1 MATKA
6 QKVRLSV
13 FLIMSSTVLMIF
25 FLVLVGSRIFKRM
38 DPYYII
44 YEGVSVT
51 GLEPGA
57 AVKYQGVQVGR
68 VTDLSLVEN
77 TGGIRVDI
85 QVDEGTPI
93 KTDTDAT
100 VAAVGITGLKY
111 VELSGGSLDSPN
123 LEIGGSISA
132 GASLFDNITGRAEVI
147 MAKLEQVLNNL
158 NVLLSLDTTE
168 SLQKALGSIANVAS
182 QLDEMLV
189 ENRQSV
195 AGSVAHLD
203 SMMQHLTAT
212 AQAAEDISTS
222 IQSLVQS
229 GDLKST
235 LSNIEDISSK
245 LKTDIDSLRVAETS
259 RELNTLLK
267 NANQMVV
274 HYDMIGMRARD
285 DILES
290 LRNLEQALDNLRV
303 ATDVIRENPSV
314 LIRGRQTTGD
324 RRE

>member
-1 MATKA
+1 
-6 QKVRLSV
+6 
-13 FLIMSSTVLMIF
+13 MIF
-25 FLVLVGSRIFKRM
+25 FLVLVGNRIMKRM
-38 DPYYII
+38 DPYYIV

-57 AVKYQGVQVGR
+57 AVKYHGVQVGR
-68 VTDLSLVEN
+68 VTDLSLIDAAS
-77 TGGIRVDI
+77 IRVEI
-85 QVDEGTPI
+85 EVDQGTPI
-93 KTDTDAT
+93 KTDTEAIVT
-100 VAAVGITGLKY
+100 AVGITGLKY
-111 VELSGGSLDSPN
+111 IELFRGSNESAD

-132 GASLFDNITGRAEVI
+132 GASLFDNITGRAEII

-158 NVLLSLDTTE
+158 NVMLSLETTE
-168 SLQKALGSIANVAS
+168 TLRDALGSIASVAA
-182 QLDEMLV
+182 QVDEMLV

-203 SMMQHLTAT
+203 SMMQHLHTTAR
-212 AQAAEDISTS
+212 AAENISTS

-229 GDLKST
+229 GDLKNT
-235 LSNIEDISSK
+235 LSNIEGISSK
-245 LKTDIDSLRVAETS
+245 LKTDIDSLRIAETS
-259 RELNTLLK
+259 HELRTLLA

-274 HYDMIGMRARD
+274 HYDLIGMRARD

>member
-1 MATKA
+1 
-6 QKVRLSV
+6 
-13 FLIMSSTVLMIF
+13 MIF
-25 FLVLVGSRIFKRM
+25 FLVLVGNRIMKRM
-38 DPYYII
+38 DPYYIV

-57 AVKYQGVQVGR
+57 AVKYHGVQVGR
-68 VTDLSLVEN
+68 VTNLSLIDAAS
-77 TGGIRVDI
+77 IRVDI
-85 QVDEGTPI
+85 EVDLGTPI
-93 KTDTDAT
+93 KTDTEAIVT
-100 VAAVGITGLKY
+100 AVGITGLKY
-111 VELSGGSLDSPN
+111 IELFRGSIESAD
-123 LEIGGSISA
+123 LEIGGSIGA
-132 GASLFDNITGRAEVI
+132 GASLFDNITGRAEII

-158 NVLLSLDTTE
+158 NVLLSLETTE
-168 SLQKALGSIANVAS
+168 TLRNALGSIARVAS
-182 QLDEMLV
+182 QVDEMLI

-203 SMMQHLTAT
+203 SMMQHLNSTAR
-212 AQAAEDISTS
+212 AAEEISTS

-229 GDLKST
+229 GDLKNT
-235 LSNIEDISSK
+235 LSNIEGISSK
-245 LKTDIDSLRVAETS
+245 LKTDIDSLRIAETS
-259 RELNTLLK
+259 HELRTLLA

-274 HYDMIGMRARD
+274 HYDLIGMRARD

>member
-1 MATKA
+1 MATRA

-13 FLIMSSTVLMIF
+13 FLILSSTVLMIF
-25 FLVLVGSRIFKRM
+25 FLVLVGSRILKRM
-38 DPYYII
+38 NPYHIV

-57 AVKYQGVQVGR
+57 AVKYHGVQVGR
-68 VTDLSLVEN
+68 VTDLSLIDAAS
-77 TGGIRVDI
+77 IRVDI
-85 QVDEGTPI
+85 EVDQDTPI
-93 KTDTDAT
+93 KTDTEAI

-111 VELSGGSLDSPN
+111 IELFRGSIESAD
-123 LEIGGSISA
+123 LEIGGSISP
-132 GASLFDNITGRAEVI
+132 GASLLDNITGRAEVI

-158 NVLLSLDTTE
+158 NVMLSIETTE
-168 SLQKALGSIANVAS
+168 SLQNALGSIANVAS

-203 SMMQHLTAT
+203 SMLQHLTAT
-212 AQAAEDISTS
+212 ARAAEEISTS
-222 IQSLVQS
+222 INSLVQS

-235 LSNIEDISSK
+235 LTNIEHISSE
-245 LKTDIDSLRVAETS
+245 LKTDIDSLRVVETS
-259 RELNTLLK
+259 RELRTLLT
-267 NANQMVV
+267 NANKMVV
-274 HYDMIGMRARD
+274 HYDLIGMRARD